1 MVIISLD
8 RFIQKGGQLMMAN
21 SLKDSIKIQWSLR
34 LILLTAVFSVLTTNS
49 LLAKTAKEI
58 DASVDVAIQRFYKQ
72 VNGAEKYVK
81 ASKGML
87 VMPNIVKG
95 AFIVGGEYGEGALRI
110 GGKSVDY
117 YNTVSGSIGFQIG
130 GQKKDIILLFMTDEA
145 LNKFRKSKGWE
156 AGVDGNVA
164 LITVG
169 GGERADTTTSKDP
182 VVGFVFD
189 AKGLIAD
196 ISLKGAKFSKVDKKE

>member
-1 MVIISLD
+1 M
-8 RFIQKGGQLMMAN
+8 
-21 SLKDSIKIQWSLR
+21 
-34 LILLTAVFSVLTTNS
+34 FSVFFANNLM
-49 LLAKTAKEI
+49 AKTAKEI
-58 DASVDVAIQRFYKQ
+58 DASVDVAIDRFFKQ
-72 VNGAEKYVK
+72 VKGAEEFVK

-110 GGKSVDY
+110 GGKTVDY
-117 YNTVSGSIGFQIG
+117 YNTVAGSIGLQIG
-130 GQKKDIILLFMTDEA
+130 GQKKDIILFFMTDEA
-145 LNKFRKSKGWE
+145 LKKFRKSKGWE

-169 GGERADTTTSKDP
+169 DGERLDTTTTKESI
-182 VVGFVFD
+182 VGFVFD

-196 ISLKGAKFSKVDKKE
+196 ISIKGAKFSKLDKKE

>member
-1 MVIISLD
+1 MKTNIFE
-8 RFIQKGGQLMMAN
+8 RFT
-21 SLKDSIKIQWSLR
+21 KIRWLICI
-34 LILLTAVFSVLTTNS
+34 ILLIATPMVFFVNNLM
-49 LLAKTAKEI
+49 AKSAKEI
-58 DASVDVAIQRFYKQ
+58 EASVDVAVERFYKQ
-72 VNGAEKYVK
+72 VKGAEEFVK

-87 VMPNIVKG
+87 VMPNVVKG

-110 GGKSVDY
+110 GGKTVDY
-117 YNTVSGSIGFQIG
+117 YNTVAGSFGFQIG
-130 GQKKDIILLFMTDEA
+130 GQKKDIILCFMTDEA
-145 LNKFRKSKGWE
+145 LKKFRESKGWE

-169 GGERADTTTSKDP
+169 AGERADTTTLKDP
-182 VVGFVFD
+182 IVGFVFD

>member
-1 MVIISLD
+1 MKLDELKKSFKINWLARFFLLFTVISAFLPS
-8 RFIQKGGQLMMAN
+8 N
-21 SLKDSIKIQWSLR
+21 S
-34 LILLTAVFSVLTTNS
+34 
-49 LLAKTAKEI
+49 LAKTAKEI
-58 DASVDVAIQRFYKQ
+58 DASVDVAIKRFYKQ
-72 VNGAEKYVK
+72 VKGAEEFVK

-87 VMPNIVKG
+87 VMPNVVKG

-110 GGKSVDY
+110 GGKTVDY

-130 GQKKDIILLFMTDEA
+130 GESKDIILLFMTDEA
-145 LNKFRKSKGWE
+145 LKKFRASKGWE

-164 LITVG
+164 LISVG
-169 GGERADTTTSKDP
+169 AGERADTTTSKDP

-196 ISLKGAKFSKVDKKE
+196 ISLKGAKFSKVGKKE

>member
-1 MVIISLD
+1 MKAHVFKKSRKIKQLIRLLLLISAISAL
-8 RFIQKGGQLMMAN
+8 
-21 SLKDSIKIQWSLR
+21 
-34 LILLTAVFSVLTTNS
+34 FSSNLF
-49 LLAKTAKEI
+49 AKTAKEI

-72 VNGAEKYVK
+72 VEGAREFVK

-87 VMPNIVKG
+87 VMPNVIKG

-117 YNTVSGSIGFQIG
+117 YNTISGSIGFQIG
-130 GQKKDIILLFMTDEA
+130 GESKDIILLFMTDEA
-145 LNKFRKSKGWE
+145 LRNFRASKGWE

-164 LITVG
+164 LISIG
-169 GGERADTTTSKDP
+169 AGERADTTTTKDP
-182 VVGFVFD
+182 IVGFVFD

-196 ISLKGAKFSKVDKKE
+196 ISLKGAKFTKLDKK

>member
-1 MVIISLD
+1 M
-8 RFIQKGGQLMMAN
+8 KAN
-21 SLKDSIKIQWSLR
+21 VLNRSIKFQWLFR
-34 LILLTAVFSVLTTNS
+34 IFLLVTVFNVFLTNN

-58 DASVDVAIQRFYKQ
+58 DASVDVAVERFYNQ
-72 VNGAEKYVK
+72 VKGAEEFVK

-87 VMPNIVKG
+87 VMPNVVKG
-95 AFIVGGEYGEGALRI
+95 AFIIGGEYGEGALRI

-130 GQKKDIILLFMTDEA
+130 GQSKDIILLFMTEEA
-145 LNKFRKSKGWE
+145 LKKFRASKGWE

-164 LITVG
+164 LISVG
-169 GGERADTTTSKDP
+169 AGERADTTTSKDP
-182 VVGFVFD
+182 VVDFVFD

-196 ISLKGAKFSKVDKKE
+196 ISIKGAKFSKIDKKE